1 MYEIETDDFYKDISP
16 MLEISLILVTIQKI
30 THRELKLGLIRK
42 LLECLRMKL
51 VD

>member
-1 MYEIETDDFYKDISP
+1 MIFIKIFPP

-30 THRELKLGLIRK
+30 THRELKLGLIRE

-51 VD
+51 AD